1 MDERLTAAIIEAAA
15 LQCVCV
21 FVYIIYGLM
30 HKFMCLYMYTFVCMS
45 NCCPLLLLFAYVID
59 TNGGRPST
67 ALTQQ
72 LPIYIQCKCLP
83 LYTIYIHM
91 YLKAVK

>member
-21 FVYIIYGLM
+21 FVYIL
-30 HKFMCLYMYTFVCMS
+30 LYMYTFVCMS
-45 NCCPLLLLFAYVID
+45 NCCPLLLLFAYDID

-72 LPIYIQCKCLP
+72 LPIYIQCKCIP
-83 LYTIYIHM
+83 LYITYTYICI
-91 YLKAVK
+91 